1 MKLKGLILGVPGL
14 ILSLPA
20 SYILYIGIGLDGDA
34 GFAVLL
40 SVFVV
45 GLPFSALS
53 IPISMGSWFMGMNY
67 LPGAE
72 IFLYLAL
79 LSIVIG
85 VQINTNF
92 LINFVI
98 RKVAKSSL

>member
-1 MKLKGLILGVPGL
+1 MKLKGLVFGVPGL
-14 ILSLPA
+14 IFSLPA

-40 SVFVV
+40 SVFLV

-72 IFLYLAL
+72 LFLYLAL
-79 LSIVIG
+79 ISIVIG
-85 VQINTNF
+85 VHINSNF

-98 RKVAKSSL
+98 RKATKK

>member
-1 MKLKGLILGVPGL
+1 MKLKGL